1 MPQLTV
7 GSAIDKATSLLEAA
21 GVSSQE
27 AATTARCIVASDRWG
42 IGSHGLMRLPFYL
55 SRLQAGGINPKAQLK
70 TITDLPSLVVF
81 DGDDG
86 LGHWQLQKA
95 AELASERALVNGVA
109 AVGVGRSN
117 HCGALGL
124 YVWPM
129 INRGLVGIAFST
141 GPAVMP
147 PWGGNK
153 AVLSTSPIAAGI
165 PTNPPTVVDLATSAV
180 ARGKIQAKAQAGA
193 ELEPGWAFTK
203 DGAPTTDAKE
213 ALAGMLAPLGKEALA
228 GMLAPLGGVKG
239 YAVAVLVESLT
250 GMLIGPTL
258 AKNIPDMFA
267 ASQDA
272 LPQQISHFVIA
283 IDASKLSV
291 DGNTGR
297 PAEFAAEVTAAGGR
311 LPGSNR
317 VNPEKLNND
326 DQITITDQVFAQL
339 GF

>member
-7 GSAIDKATSLLEAA
+7 GIAVAKATQLLQDV
-21 GVSSQE
+21 GVPAEQAE
-27 AATTARCIVASDRWG
+27 TTARCIVASDRWG

-55 SRLQAGGINPKAQLK
+55 SRLKAGGINPTAQLK
-70 TITDLPSLVVF
+70 TVTDLPSLVVF

-95 AELASERALVNGVA
+95 AEIASERALVNGVA

-117 HCGALGL
+117 HCGALGI

-153 AVLSTSPIAAGI
+153 PLLSTSPIAAGI

-213 ALAGMLAPLGKEALA
+213 ALAGMLAPLG
-228 GMLAPLGGVKG
+228 GVKG

-272 LPQQISHFVIA
+272 LPQQISHFIIA
-283 IDASKLSV
+283 IDAAKLSV
-291 DGNTGR
+291 DSANNRTN
-297 PAEFAAEVTAAGGR
+297 EFVSEVGAAGGR
-311 LPGSNR
+311 LPGANR
-317 VNPEKLNND
+317 VNPEKLNLD
-326 DQITITDQVFAQL
+326 DEITITDQVFSQL

>member
-1 MPQLTV
+1 MAQLSV
-7 GSAIDKATSLLEAA
+7 GSAITTATALLEAA
-21 GVSSQE
+21 GVSTQRAE
-27 AATTARCIVASDRWG
+27 VTARAIVASDRWG

-55 SRLQAGGINPKAQLK
+55 ARLQAGGINPKAELK
-70 TITDLPSLVVF
+70 IITDLPSLVVF
-81 DGDDG
+81 DGDYG
-86 LGHWQLQKA
+86 LGHWQLHHA
-95 AELASERALVNGVA
+95 AQVAVERAMINGVA

-117 HCGALGL
+117 HCGALGI

-129 INRGLVGIAFST
+129 INRGLVGVAFST

-153 AVLSTSPIAAGI
+153 ALLSTSPIAAGI

-203 DGAPTTDAKE
+203 DGGPTTDAKE
-213 ALAGMLAPLGKEALA
+213 ALAGMLAPLGGA
-228 GMLAPLGGVKG
+228 KG
-239 YAVAVLVESLT
+239 YALAVLVESLT

-267 ASQDA
+267 AAQDE
-272 LPQQISHFVIA
+272 LPQQISHFIIA
-283 IDASKLSV
+283 IDAAKLSV
-291 DGNTGR
+291 DGKNTR
-297 PAEFAAEVTAAGGR
+297 TQEFEEHVKLTGGR

-317 VNPEKLNND
+317 VNPESLNSAD
-326 DQITITDQVFAQL
+326 EITITDQSLEQL
-339 GF
+339 KSWSAKLGLS

>member
-7 GSAIDKATSLLEAA
+7 GIAVAKAAQLLQDA
-21 GVSSQE
+21 GVPADQAE
-27 AATTARCIVASDRWG
+27 VTARCIVASDRWG

-55 SRLQAGGINPKAQLK
+55 ARLKTGGINPTAQLK
-70 TITDLPSLVVF
+70 TVTDLPSLVVF

-95 AELASERALVNGVA
+95 AEIASERALVNGVA

-117 HCGALGL
+117 HCGALGI

-153 AVLSTSPIAAGI
+153 PLLSTSPIAAGI

-213 ALAGMLAPLGKEALA
+213 ALAGMLAPLG
-228 GMLAPLGGVKG
+228 GVKG

-283 IDASKLSV
+283 IHAAKLSV

-297 PAEFAAEVTAAGGR
+297 TAEFASEVTAAGGR

-317 VNPEKLNND
+317 VNPETLNLD
-326 DQITITDQVFAQL
+326 DEITITDQGFGQL

>member
-1 MPQLTV
+1 MPQLNL
-7 GSAIDKATSLLEAA
+7 GSALSTAESLLVAA
-21 GVSSQE
+21 GVPKPQAS
-27 AATTARCIVASDRWG
+27 TTARCIVAGDRWG

-55 SRLQAGGINPKAQLK
+55 ARLQAGGINPAAELK

-86 LGHWQLQKA
+86 LGHWQLHHA
-95 AELASERALVNGVA
+95 AELASERAMVNGIA

-117 HCGALGL
+117 HCGALGI

-129 INRGLVGIAFST
+129 INRGLLGIAFST

-153 AVLSTSPIAAGI
+153 ALLSTSPIAAGI

-213 ALAGMLAPLGKEALA
+213 ALAGMLAPLGGA
-228 GMLAPLGGVKG
+228 KG

-267 ASQDA
+267 ASQDG

-283 IDASKLSV
+283 IDAAKLSV
-291 DGNTGR
+291 DGPHSRTQ
-297 PAEFAAEVTAAGGR
+297 EFEDEVKVAGGR
-311 LPGSNR
+311 LPGSGR
-317 VNPEKLNND
+317 VNPEKLNSTD
-326 DQITITDQVFAQL
+326 EITITDQVAEQL
-339 GF
+339 KNWSQKLGI

>member
-1 MPQLTV
+1 MATLKV
-7 GSAIDKATSLLEAA
+7 GSAIETATSLLEAA
-21 GVSSQE
+21 GVPKQE

-42 IGSHGLMRLPFYL
+42 IGSHGLMRVPFYL
-55 SRLQAGGINPKAQLK
+55 SRLQAGGINPTAQLK
-70 TITDLPSLVVF
+70 TVTDLPSLVVF

-86 LGHWQLQKA
+86 LGHWQLHKA
-95 AELASERALVNGVA
+95 SEIASERAMVNGIA

-117 HCGALGL
+117 HCGALGI

-147 PWGGNK
+147 PWGGNQSL
-153 AVLSTSPIAAGI
+153 LSTSPIAAGI

-213 ALAGMLAPLGKEALA
+213 ALAGMLAPLG
-228 GMLAPLGGVKG
+228 GVKG
-239 YAVAVLVESLT
+239 YTIAVLVESLT

-272 LPQQISHFVIA
+272 MPQQISHFVIA

-291 DGNTGR
+291 DGNNNRTN
-297 PAEFAAEVTAAGGR
+297 EFTQEVKAAGGR
-311 LPGSNR
+311 LPGANR
-317 VNPEKLNND
+317 VNPEKLND
-326 DQITITDQVFAQL
+326 GDEITITDQVSEQL
-339 GF
+339 SSWSAKLGI

>member
-1 MPQLTV
+1 
-7 GSAIDKATSLLEAA
+7 
-21 GVSSQE
+21 
-27 AATTARCIVASDRWG
+27 
-42 IGSHGLMRLPFYL
+42 
-55 SRLQAGGINPKAQLK
+55 
-70 TITDLPSLVVF
+70 
-81 DGDDG
+81 
-86 LGHWQLQKA
+86 
-95 AELASERALVNGVA
+95 
-109 AVGVGRSN
+109 
-117 HCGALGL
+117 
-124 YVWPM
+124 
-129 INRGLVGIAFST
+129 
-141 GPAVMP
+141 MP

-153 AVLSTSPIAAGI
+153 PLLSTSPIAAGI

-193 ELEPGWAFTK
+193 ELEPGWAFSK
-203 DGAPTTDAKE
+203 DGAPTTDA
-213 ALAGMLAPLGKEALA
+213 KEALA

-267 ASQDA
+267 SSQDA

>member
-7 GSAIDKATSLLEAA
+7 GIAIETAQSLLEAA
-21 GVSSQE
+21 GVPILE

-55 SRLQAGGINPKAQLK
+55 ARLQAGGINPAAELK
-70 TITDLPSLVVF
+70 TVTDLPSLVVF

-86 LGHWQLQKA
+86 LGHWQLQHA
-95 AELASERALVNGVA
+95 AEVASQRALVNGIA

-117 HCGALGL
+117 HCGALGI

-147 PWGGNK
+147 PWGGDK
-153 AVLSTSPIAAGI
+153 PLLSTSPIAAGI

-213 ALAGMLAPLGKEALA
+213 ALAGMLAPLGGA
-228 GMLAPLGGVKG
+228 KG
-239 YAVAVLVESLT
+239 YAIAVLVESLT

-258 AKNIPDMFA
+258 SKNIPDMFA
-267 ASQDA
+267 AEQDA

-291 DGNTGR
+291 DGANTR
-297 PAEFAAEVTAAGGR
+297 TEDFATEVSQAGGR

-317 VNPEKLNND
+317 VNPEKLVD
-326 DQITITDQVFAQL
+326 RDEITITDQVSAQL
-339 GF
+339 ATWTTKLGI

>member
-1 MPQLTV
+1 MATLKV
-7 GSAIDKATSLLEAA
+7 GSAIETATSLLEAA
-21 GVSSQE
+21 GVPKQE
-27 AATTARCIVASDRWG
+27 AATTARCIVASDCWG

-70 TITDLPSLVVF
+70 TVTDLPSLVVF

-95 AELASERALVNGVA
+95 SEIASERAMVNGIA
-109 AVGVGRSN
+109 AVGIGRSN
-117 HCGALGL
+117 HCGALGI

-147 PWGGNK
+147 PWGGNQTL
-153 AVLSTSPIAAGI
+153 LSTSPIAAGI

-193 ELEPGWAFTK
+193 ELEAGWAFTK

-213 ALAGMLAPLGKEALA
+213 ALAGMLAPLG
-228 GMLAPLGGVKG
+228 GVKG
-239 YAVAVLVESLT
+239 YAIAVLVESLT

-267 ASQDA
+267 ASQDG

-291 DGNTGR
+291 DGSNNRTN
-297 PAEFAAEVTAAGGR
+297 EFTQEVKAAGGR
-311 LPGSNR
+311 LPGANR
-317 VNPEKLNND
+317 VNPEKLND
-326 DQITITDQVFAQL
+326 GDEITVTDQVSEQL
-339 GF
+339 SSWSAKLGI

>member
-1 MPQLTV
+1 MPTLNV
-7 GSAIDKATSLLEAA
+7 GSAIATATSLLEAA
-21 GVSSQE
+21 GVSAQE

-55 SRLQAGGINPKAQLK
+55 ARLQAGGINPKAELK
-70 TITDLPSLVVF
+70 TVTDLPSLVVF

-95 AELASERALVNGVA
+95 SEIASERAMVNGIA

-117 HCGALGL
+117 HCGALGI

-147 PWGGNK
+147 PWGGNQPL
-153 AVLSTSPIAAGI
+153 LSTSPISAGI

-193 ELEPGWAFTK
+193 ELESGWAFTK

-213 ALAGMLAPLGKEALA
+213 ALAGMLAPLG
-228 GMLAPLGGVKG
+228 GVKG
-239 YAVAVLVESLT
+239 YAIAVLVESLT

-291 DGNTGR
+291 DGNNNRTS
-297 PAEFAAEVTAAGGR
+297 EFAQEVNSAGGR
-311 LPGSNR
+311 LPGANR
-317 VNPEKLNND
+317 VNPEKLND
-326 DQITITDQVFAQL
+326 GDEISITDQVAEQL
-339 GF
+339 NTWSTKLGI

>member
-7 GSAIDKATSLLEAA
+7 GVAIERAQKLLEAA
-21 GVSSQE
+21 GVPSKE

-55 SRLQAGGINPKAQLK
+55 SRLQAGGINPKAELK
-70 TITDLPSLVVF
+70 TVTDLPSLVIF

-86 LGHWQLQKA
+86 LGHWQLQNA
-95 AELASERALVNGVA
+95 AELATKRALVNGIA

-117 HCGALGL
+117 HCGALGI

-129 INRGLVGIAFST
+129 INQGLVGIAFST

-153 AVLSTSPIAAGI
+153 SLLSTSPIAAGI

-193 ELEPGWAFTK
+193 DLEPGWAFTK
-203 DGAPTTDAKE
+203 DGAPTTDA
-213 ALAGMLAPLGKEALA
+213 KEALA

-267 ASQDA
+267 ADQNA
-272 LPQQISHFVIA
+272 LPQQISHFIIA

-291 DGNTGR
+291 DGSNSRT
-297 PAEFAAEVTAAGGR
+297 ADFANEVKAAGGR

-317 VNPEKLNND
+317 VNPEALNLND
-326 DQITITDQVFAQL
+326 EITITDQVFAQL

>member
-7 GSAIDKATSLLEAA
+7 GGAVATAQSLLEAV
-21 GVSSQE
+21 GVSPE
-27 AATTARCIVASDRWG
+27 HALTTARCIVASDRWG

-55 SRLQAGGINPKAQLK
+55 ARLQAGGINPAAELK
-70 TITDLPSLVVF
+70 TVTDLPSLVVF

-86 LGHWQLQKA
+86 LGHWQLQHA
-95 AELASERALVNGVA
+95 AEVASQRALVNGIA

-117 HCGALGL
+117 HCGALGI

-147 PWGGNK
+147 PWGGDK
-153 AVLSTSPIAAGI
+153 PLLSTSPIAAGI

-213 ALAGMLAPLGKEALA
+213 ALAGMLAPLGGA
-228 GMLAPLGGVKG
+228 KG
-239 YAVAVLVESLT
+239 YAIAVLVESLT

-258 AKNIPDMFA
+258 SKNIPDMFA
-267 ASQDA
+267 AEQDG

-291 DGNTGR
+291 DGDNSRT
-297 PAEFAAEVTAAGGR
+297 EDFAAEVSKAGGR

-317 VNPEKLNND
+317 VNPEKLVD
-326 DQITITDQVFAQL
+326 GDEITITDQVSAQL
-339 GF
+339 AAWTTKLGL

>member
-1 MPQLTV
+1 MTQLTV
-7 GSAIDKATSLLEAA
+7 GTAIAKATELLIAA
-21 GVSSQE
+21 GMDSAKAVTS
-27 AATTARCIVASDRWG
+27 AHAIVASDRWG

-55 SRLQAGGINPKAQLK
+55 DRLKAGGINSKAELK
-70 TITDLPSLVVF
+70 KVTDMPGLVIF
-81 DGDDG
+81 DGEDG
-86 LGHWQLQKA
+86 LGHWQIQHAAQLA
-95 AELASERALVNGVA
+95 AERAKVNGIA
-109 AVGVGRSN
+109 AVGVGRSS
-117 HCGALGL
+117 HCGALGI

-129 INRGLVGIAFST
+129 IDAGLVGIAFST

-147 PWGGNK
+147 PTGGNK
-153 AVLSTSPIAAGI
+153 PLLSTSPLAAGI

-203 DGAPTTDAKE
+203 DGAPTTDA
-213 ALAGMLAPLGKEALA
+213 KEALA

-283 IDASKLSV
+283 IDAAKLSV
-291 DGNTGR
+291 DGANNRTN
-297 PAEFAAEVTAAGGR
+297 EFVTEVNIAGGR
-311 LPGSNR
+311 LPGANR
-317 VNPEKLNND
+317 VNPEKLNLTD
-326 DQITITDQVFAQL
+326 EITITDQVFAQL

>member
-7 GSAIDKATSLLEAA
+7 GIAVAKAAQLLQDA
-21 GVSSQE
+21 GVPADQAE
-27 AATTARCIVASDRWG
+27 VTARCIVASDRWG

-55 SRLQAGGINPKAQLK
+55 ARLKAGGISPTAQLK
-70 TITDLPSLVVF
+70 TVTDLPSLVVF

-95 AELASERALVNGVA
+95 AEIASERALVNGVA

-117 HCGALGL
+117 HCGALGI

-153 AVLSTSPIAAGI
+153 PLLSTSPIAAGI

-213 ALAGMLAPLGKEALA
+213 ALAGMLAPLG
-228 GMLAPLGGVKG
+228 GVKG

-272 LPQQISHFVIA
+272 MPQQISHFVIA
-283 IDASKLSV
+283 IDAAKLSV
-291 DGNTGR
+291 DGANNRTN
-297 PAEFAAEVTAAGGR
+297 EFVSEVGAAGGR
-311 LPGSNR
+311 LPGANR
-317 VNPEKLNND
+317 VNPEKLNLED
-326 DQITITDQVFAQL
+326 EITITDQVFSQL

>member
-1 MPQLTV
+1 MAQLTV
-7 GSAIDKATSLLEAA
+7 GVAIEKAKSLLVATGVPETEA
-21 GVSSQE
+21 E
-27 AATTARCIVASDRWG
+27 TTARCIVASDRWG

-55 SRLQAGGINPKAQLK
+55 SRLQAGGIKPNARLK
-70 TITDLPSLVVF
+70 MVTDLPSLVVF

-95 AELASERALVNGVA
+95 AEVAAERAEINGIA

-117 HCGALGL
+117 HCGALGI

-147 PWGGNK
+147 PWGGNS
-153 AVLSTSPIAAGI
+153 ALLSTSPIAAGI

-203 DGAPTTDAKE
+203 DGRPTTDA
-213 ALAGMLAPLGKEALA
+213 KEALA

-239 YAVAVLVESLT
+239 YAIAVLVESLT
-250 GMLIGPTL
+250 GMLVGPSL
-258 AKNIPDMFA
+258 AKDIPDMFA
-267 ASQDA
+267 SEQDA
-272 LPQQISHFVIA
+272 NPQKISHFIIA
-283 IDASKLSV
+283 IDAAKLSV
-291 DGNTGR
+291 DGENTR
-297 PAEFAAEVTAAGGR
+297 TADFSALVTAAGGR

-317 VNPEKLNND
+317 SNPERPDTAEN
-326 DQITITDQVFAQL
+326 ITITDQVADQLAQWSTKL
-339 GF
+339 GI

>member
-1 MPQLTV
+1 MPKLTV
-7 GSAIDKATSLLEAA
+7 GTAVTKAQQLLQEAGVPVEEAA
-21 GVSSQE
+21 I
-27 AATTARCIVASDRWG
+27 TARCIVASDRWG

-55 SRLQAGGINPKAQLK
+55 SRLKAGGINPTAQLK
-70 TITDLPSLVVF
+70 TVTDLPSLVVF

-95 AELASERALVNGVA
+95 AEIASERALINGVA

-117 HCGALGL
+117 HCGALGI

-147 PWGGNK
+147 PWGGDK
-153 AVLSTSPIAAGI
+153 ALLSTSPIAAGI

-203 DGAPTTDAKE
+203 DGTPTTDA
-213 ALAGMLAPLGKEALA
+213 KEALA

-272 LPQQISHFVIA
+272 SPQQISHFIIA
-283 IDASKLSV
+283 IDAAKLSV
-291 DGNTGR
+291 DGNSGR
-297 PAEFAAEVTAAGGR
+297 TTEFVSEVNAAGGR

-317 VNPEKLNND
+317 VNPEKLNLD
-326 DQITITDQVFAQL
+326 DEVTITDQVFEQL

>member
-1 MPQLTV
+1 MPQLSV
-7 GSAIDKATSLLEAA
+7 GIAVARAQQLLQDA
-21 GVSSQE
+21 GVPAEQAE
-27 AATTARCIVASDRWG
+27 TTARCIVASDRWG

-55 SRLQAGGINPKAQLK
+55 SRLKAGGINPTAQLK
-70 TITDLPSLVVF
+70 TVTDLPSLVVF

-95 AELASERALVNGVA
+95 AEIASERALVNGVA
-109 AVGVGRSN
+109 AVGIGRSN
-117 HCGALGL
+117 HCGALGI

-153 AVLSTSPIAAGI
+153 ALLSTSPIAAGI

-213 ALAGMLAPLGKEALA
+213 ALAGMLAPLG
-228 GMLAPLGGVKG
+228 GVKG

-272 LPQQISHFVIA
+272 HPQQISHFVIA
-283 IDASKLSV
+283 IDAAKLSV

-297 PAEFAAEVTAAGGR
+297 TAEFAAEVTAAGGR

-317 VNPEKLNND
+317 VNPEKLNLD
-326 DQITITDQVFAQL
+326 DEITITDQVFGQL

>member
-1 MPQLTV
+1 MATLKV
-7 GSAIDKATSLLEAA
+7 GLAIETATSLLEAA
-21 GVSSQE
+21 GVPKQE

-55 SRLQAGGINPKAQLK
+55 SRLQASGINPKAQLK
-70 TITDLPSLVVF
+70 TVTDLPSLVVF

-86 LGHWQLQKA
+86 LGHWQSQKA
-95 AELASERALVNGVA
+95 SEIASERAMVNGIA
-109 AVGVGRSN
+109 AVGIGRSN
-117 HCGALGL
+117 HCGALGI

-147 PWGGNK
+147 PWGGNQTL
-153 AVLSTSPIAAGI
+153 LSTSPIAAGI

-213 ALAGMLAPLGKEALA
+213 ALAGMLAPLG
-228 GMLAPLGGVKG
+228 GVKG
-239 YAVAVLVESLT
+239 YAIAVLVESLT

-267 ASQDA
+267 ASQDG

-291 DGNTGR
+291 DGSNNRTN
-297 PAEFAAEVTAAGGR
+297 EFTQEVKAAGGR
-311 LPGSNR
+311 LPGANR
-317 VNPEKLNND
+317 VNPEKLND
-326 DQITITDQVFAQL
+326 GDEITITDQVSEQL
-339 GF
+339 SSWSAKLGI